1 MTLPNQ
7 KEMFLEQQN
16 KQKKFTK
23 LGLHQS
29 QFYENIT
36 EHLSEEFW

>member
-7 KEMFLEQQN
+7 NEIFLEKQI
-16 KQKKFTK
+16 KQKQFTK
-23 LGLHQS
+23 LGLKQS